1 MFKRSLAIICCLV
14 LVLALGGC
22 KKNTTDNS
30 SSDSLPA
37 VVEKDDSIPNP
48 LTGLKMEP
56 ELENNKPVAVMINNI
71 RTAQPVQTGL
81 NSFDIIYETEVEG
94 GITRMMGVTKDI
106 ANMPQ
111 IGTVRSARYVYLDL
125 ALGHDAQYVHAG
137 LDVVYFA
144 PYRESLGFK
153 SFDIN
158 TGATSAYG
166 FRVKNGLASEHTM
179 YTTGQKIDEGL
190 DKLGYSRTTTKNE
203 WIKFNEEDKPATLS
217 SSCVKATIPF
227 SNSYTTGFIFDEESG
242 KYIKNCNGT
251 ERTDYLTGEKLAVT
265 NIFVLYTPMN
275 HYPDGYHMKV
285 SLNGGTGY
293 YISNGSYEEIK
304 WQKGDAHEPLTF
316 LKADGSEFTAN
327 AGNSYI
333 CIVRNDM
340 RSSLALTPAA
350 TTATTSSEQ

>member
-1 MFKRSLAIICCLV
+1 MFKRVLAIICCLA
-14 LVLALGGC
+14 LVFALGGC
-22 KKNTTDNS
+22 KKNNTDNS
-30 SSDSLPA
+30 SSDTLPA
-37 VVEKDDSIPNP
+37 VLEEDVSIPNP
-48 LTGLKMEP
+48 LTGLKMDP
-56 ELENNKPVAVMINNI
+56 VLENNKPVAIMINNI

-111 IGTVRSARYVYLDL
+111 VGTVRSARYVYLDL

-144 PYRESLGFK
+144 PYRESLGIK

-190 DKLGYSRTTTKNE
+190 DKLGYSRTTTKNS
-203 WIKFNEEDKPATLS
+203 WIKFNKEDSPETPAT
-217 SSCVKATIPF
+217 SCVKASIPF
-227 SNSYTTGFIFDEESG
+227 SGSYTTGFIFDEESG

-251 ERTDYLTGEKLAVT
+251 ERTDYLTGEKLAVK

-275 HYPDGYHMKV
+275 LYPDGKHMKV

-293 YISNGSYEEIK
+293 YISNGGCEEIK
-304 WQKGDAHEPLTF
+304 WQKGSASEQLTF

-333 CIVRNDM
+333 CIVNEDQ
-340 RSSLALTPAA
+340 RSSLTLTPAA
-350 TTATTSSEQ
+350 TDSTASKQ